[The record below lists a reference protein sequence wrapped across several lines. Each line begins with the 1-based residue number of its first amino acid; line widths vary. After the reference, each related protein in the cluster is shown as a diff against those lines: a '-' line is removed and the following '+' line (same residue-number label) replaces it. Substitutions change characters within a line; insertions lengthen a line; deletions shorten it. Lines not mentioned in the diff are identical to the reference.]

1 MNEKAQ
7 AAVRVDE
14 LHCKFGGIS
23 HRNETFRRPLAP
35 ASRHGITTPWHSSTV
50 VREPGE
56 DIGERRALDRF
67 IHAGIARATLGL
79 SPASFTDAYSDWL
92 AHLAISPGKQ
102 QQLWEKG
109 LRKWLRY
116 ANYTLRANLGKDCRP
131 CIEPLEQDDRFD
143 HPAWQQLPFNL
154 IYQGFLF
161 TQQWWHNAVTGV
173 AGVEPHHENVVT
185 FATRQFLDA
194 FSPSNFPAL
203 NPEVI
208 DASLKEGGANFVRG
222 FQNLFEDWRRAVL
235 GEPPVGAEDFEVG
248 RDVAVTPGKIVLRN
262 ELIEL
267 IQYAPITDKV
277 KAEPILIVPAWI
289 MKYYILDLSPQNS
302 LVNWLI
308 GQGFTVFMIS
318 WKNPDGNDRDK
329 GLDDY
334 RRLGIAAALDAIE
347 AILPS
352 RKVHSVGYCL
362 GGTLLTLAAATMGR
376 DGDDRLASLTLLAA
390 QTDFTEAGELQ
401 IFIDDSEVAFL
412 EDMMWEKG
420 YLDSHQ
426 MSGAFQL
433 LRSKDLIWS
442 RTVREYLLG
451 RRPAMFDL
459 MAWNA
464 DGTRLPY
471 KMHSEYLRHFYLRN
485 DLAEGRYAT
494 DGRPIF
500 IGEIRP
506 PIFGVATLKDHVAP
520 WRSVYK
526 IHLFAETEVTFL
538 LTSGGHNAGVISEPG
553 HANRSYQV
561 AVKPASQSYVSPDA
575 WHQEVPRRKG
585 SWWPEWGSWL
595 AEHSTD
601 DILPPSLGAAQKGYP
616 ALADAPGNYVLG
628 R

>member
-1 MNEKAQ
+1 MTEKVQ
-7 AAVRVDE
+7 AALRVDE
-14 LHCKFGGIS
+14 PRDKVGEASRHS
-23 HRNETFRRPLAP
+23 ETARRPLAP
-35 ASRHGITTPWHSSTV
+35 NSRHGIVTPSQDTTV
-50 VREPGE
+50 LREPGE

-67 IHAGIARATLGL
+67 IHAAMAHATLGL
-79 SPASFTDAYSDWL
+79 SPGSLTSAYSDWL

-116 ANYTLRANLGKDCRP
+116 VNFTFHAVVGKDCQP

-143 HPAWQQLPFNL
+143 DPAWQRPPFNL

-161 TQQWWHNAVTGV
+161 TQQWWHNAMTGV

-185 FATRQFLDA
+185 FATRQILDA
-194 FSPSNFPAL
+194 FSPSNFPAF

-208 DASLKEGGANFVRG
+208 DRSLKEGGANFVLG
-222 FQNLFEDWRRAVL
+222 AQNLFEDWCRAVL
-235 GEPPVGAEDFEVG
+235 GDQPVGTENFTVG
-248 RDVAVTPGKIVLRN
+248 RDVALTPGKIVLRN

-267 IQYAPITDKV
+267 IQYVPTTNKV

-289 MKYYILDLSPQNS
+289 MKYYILDLSPRNS
-302 LVNWLI
+302 LVSWLVS
-308 GQGFTVFMIS
+308 QGFTVFIIS
-318 WKNPDGNDRDK
+318 WKNPDENDRDK
-329 GLDDY
+329 SLDDY
-334 RRLGIAAALDAIE
+334 RRLGITAALEAVGAIV
-347 AILPS
+347 PD
-352 RKVHSVGYCL
+352 RKIHGVGYCL
-362 GGTLLTLAAATMGR
+362 GGTLLALAAAAMGR

-390 QTDFTEAGELQ
+390 QTDFSEPGELQ
-401 IFIDDSEVAFL
+401 FFVDDSEVAFL

-420 YLDSHQ
+420 YLDSNQ

-451 RRPAMFDL
+451 QRPAIFDL

-485 DLAEGRYAT
+485 DLAQGRYAV
-494 DGRPIF
+494 DGQPIS
-500 IGEIRP
+500 ISEIRP

-526 IHLFAETEVTFL
+526 IHLLAETEVTFL
-538 LTSGGHNAGVISEPG
+538 LTSGGHNAGVVSEPG
-553 HANRSYQV
+553 HPHRSYQV
-561 AVKPASQSYVSPDA
+561 AVKPASQSYVAPDV
-575 WHQEVPRRKG
+575 WHQEVPQCLG
-585 SWWPEWGSWL
+585 SWWPEWEAWL
-595 AEHSTD
+595 REHSTED
-601 DILPPSLGAAQKGYP
+601 VPPPSLGAPEKGYP
-616 ALADAPGNYVLG
+616 SLDDAPGYYVLQ